1 MEQSRDQIQLSYGTI
16 SEWNSVNPILKEG
29 ECACVFD
36 DSAAKTP
43 IEFRFGNG
51 ILRFNQLP
59 RFVIFSTEAL
69 ETINN
74 QITELQGIVRT
85 LQEQQNK

>member
-36 DSAAKTP
+36 NSAARTP

-51 ILRFNQLP
+51 LLRFNQLP
-59 RFVIFSTEAL
+59 RFVVFSTETL
-69 ETINN
+69 ETITN
-74 QITELQGIVRT
+74 QITELQERVTR
-85 LQEQQNK
+85 LENK

>member
-16 SEWNSVNPILKEG
+16 SEWNSINPILKEG

-36 DSAAKTP
+36 NSAAKTP

-51 ILRFNQLP
+51 LLRFNQLP
-59 RFVIFSTEAL
+59 RFVVFSTEVL
-69 ETINN
+69 ETITN
-74 QITELQGIVRT
+74 QITELRERVTQ
-85 LQEQQNK
+85 LENK

>member
-1 MEQSRDQIQLSYGTI
+1 MEQARDQIQLSYGTI

-36 DSAAKTP
+36 DSAARTP

-51 ILRFNQLP
+51 VLRFNQLP
-59 RFVIFSTEAL
+59 RFVVFSTQALEAL
-69 ETINN
+69 GN
-74 QITELQGIVRT
+74 QITALQERVRT
-85 LQEQQNK
+85 LEEQQNK

>member
-29 ECACVFD
+29 ECACIFD
-36 DSAAKTP
+36 NSAAKTP

-59 RFVIFSTEAL
+59 TFVVFSTEAL
-69 ETINN
+69 ETITN
-74 QITELQGIVRT
+74 QITELQQRVT
-85 LQEQQNK
+85 ELESK

>member
-1 MEQSRDQIQLSYGTI
+1 MSQSRDQIQLSYGTI

-36 DSAAKTP
+36 DSASKTP

-51 ILRFNQLP
+51 LLRFNQLP
-59 RFVIFSTEAL
+59 RFVVFSTEAL
-69 ETINN
+69 ENINS
-74 QITELQGIVRT
+74 QITELKERVSE
-85 LQEQQNK
+85 LENK

>member
-36 DSAAKTP
+36 NSAAKTP
-43 IEFRFGNG
+43 IEFR
-51 ILRFNQLP
+51 
-59 RFVIFSTEAL
+59 
-69 ETINN
+69 
-74 QITELQGIVRT
+74 
-85 LQEQQNK
+85 

>member
-51 ILRFNQLP
+51 LLTFNQLP
-59 RFVIFSTEAL
+59 RFVIFSTAAL
-69 ETINN
+69 EVLDGK
-74 QITELQGIVRT
+74 ITALQERVRT
-85 LQEQQNK
+85 LEEQQNK

>member
-1 MEQSRDQIQLSYGTI
+1 MAQSRDQIQLSYGTI

-51 ILRFNQLP
+51 LLRFNQLP
-59 RFVIFSTEAL
+59 RFVVFSTEAL

-74 QITELQGIVRT
+74 QITELKERVSQ
-85 LQEQQNK
+85 LENK

>member
-16 SEWNSVNPILKEG
+16 SEWTSVNPILKEG

-36 DSAAKTP
+36 DSASKTP

-59 RFVIFSTEAL
+59 RFVVFSTDAL
-69 ETINN
+69 EIINN
-74 QITELQGIVRT
+74 QITELRARVKT
-85 LQEQQNK
+85 LEEQQG

>member
-36 DSAAKTP
+36 NSEARTP

-51 ILRFNQLP
+51 LLRFNQLP
-59 RFVIFSTEAL
+59 RFVVFSTEAL
-69 ETINN
+69 ETITN
-74 QITELQGIVRT
+74 QITELQERVT
-85 LQEQQNK
+85 QLENK

>member
-51 ILRFNQLP
+51 LLRFNQLP

-74 QITELQGIVRT
+74 QITELKERVSQ
-85 LQEQQNK
+85 LENK

>member
-51 ILRFNQLP
+51 FLRFNQLP
-59 RFVIFSTEAL
+59 RFVIFSTEVL
-69 ETINN
+69 EGISN
-74 QITELQGIVRT
+74 QIAELRERVEFLEAQ
-85 LQEQQNK
+85 

>member
-36 DSAAKTP
+36 NTAAKTP

-59 RFVIFSTEAL
+59 RFVVFSTEAL
-69 ETINN
+69 DDMSNK
-74 QITELQGIVRT
+74 ITALQERVRA
-85 LQEQQNK
+85 LEEQQNK

>member
-36 DSAAKTP
+36 NSAAKTP

-51 ILRFNQLP
+51 LLRFNQLP
-59 RFVIFSTEAL
+59 RFVVFSTEPL
-69 ETINN
+69 ETITN
-74 QITELQGIVRT
+74 QITELRERVT
-85 LQEQQNK
+85 ELENK

>member
-36 DSAAKTP
+36 NSAARTP

-51 ILRFNQLP
+51 LLRFNQLP
-59 RFVIFSTEAL
+59 RFVVFSTEAL
-69 ETINN
+69 DTIAN
-74 QITELQGIVRT
+74 QITQ
-85 LQEQQNK
+85 LQERVTQLENK

>member
-1 MEQSRDQIQLSYGTI
+1 MAQSRDQIQLSYGTI

-36 DSAAKTP
+36 DSAAKMP

-51 ILRFNQLP
+51 LLRFNQLP
-59 RFVIFSTEAL
+59 RFVVFSTEAL
-69 ETINN
+69 ENINS
-74 QITELQGIVRT
+74 QITELKERVSE
-85 LQEQQNK
+85 LENK

>member
-36 DSAAKTP
+36 NSAAKTP

-51 ILRFNQLP
+51 LLRFNQLP

-69 ETINN
+69 ENINS
-74 QITELQGIVRT
+74 QITELRERVT
-85 LQEQQNK
+85 ELENK

>member
-51 ILRFNQLP
+51 LLRFNQLP
-59 RFVIFSTEAL
+59 GFVIFSTEAL
-69 ETINN
+69 EQIGD
-74 QITELQGIVRT
+74 QITELRERVQT
-85 LQEQQNK
+85 LEDQQNK

>member
-29 ECACVFD
+29 ECACIFD

-59 RFVIFSTEAL
+59 RFVVFSSEAL
-69 ETINN
+69 EEIGN
-74 QITELQGIVRT
+74 QITELQERVKT
-85 LQEQQNK
+85 LEEQQG

>member
-1 MEQSRDQIQLSYGTI
+1 MEQTRDQIQLSYGTI
-16 SEWNSVNPILKEG
+16 SDWTSVNPILKEG

-59 RFVIFSTEAL
+59 RFVIFSTDALEAL
-69 ETINN
+69 NN
-74 QITELQGIVRT
+74 QITELRARVET
-85 LQEQQNK
+85 LEGQLR

>member
-29 ECACVFD
+29 ECACIFD
-36 DSAAKTP
+36 NSAAKTP

-69 ETINN
+69 DTISS
-74 QITELQGIVRT
+74 QITELQQRVT
-85 LQEQQNK
+85 ELENK

>member
-36 DSAAKTP
+36 NSAARTP

-51 ILRFNQLP
+51 LLRFNQLP

-69 ETINN
+69 DAITN
-74 QITELQGIVRT
+74 QITQLQQRVTEL
-85 LQEQQNK
+85 ENK